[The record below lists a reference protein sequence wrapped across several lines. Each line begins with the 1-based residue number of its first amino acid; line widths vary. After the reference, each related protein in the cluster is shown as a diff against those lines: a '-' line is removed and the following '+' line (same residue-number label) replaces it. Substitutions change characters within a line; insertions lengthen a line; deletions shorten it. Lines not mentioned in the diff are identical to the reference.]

1 MKKRTL
7 KPFSVDDIEHQQA
20 DAVDND
26 IMGMDNLEAMEN
38 ADMEV
43 EIEAA
48 MEEQA
53 DD

>member
-1 MKKRTL
+1 ML
-7 KPFSVDDIEHQQA
+7 KLFSVDDIEHQQA
-20 DAVDND
+20 DQVDND

-48 MEEQA
+48 MEA
-53 DD
+53 DAGDD